1 MGQDEK
7 LKYRNADSEFINH
20 VKSATSISE
29 LPHLVPWGYTFGE
42 YLIFYRR
49 MSELGDNADKQIA
62 EQKIKEIQDILKKRG
77 LGMWEIV
84 TPETD
89 L

>member
-7 LKYRNADSEFINH
+7 LKYRNADSEFIKQ

-29 LPHLVPWGYTFGE
+29 LPHIVSWGYTFGE
-42 YLIFYRR
+42 YLFFYQR
-49 MSELGDNADKQIA
+49 MFELGDNADKELA
-62 EQKIKEIQDILKKRG
+62 EHKIKEIQDILKNRR

-84 TPETD
+84 TPETY

>member
-7 LKYRNADSEFINH
+7 LKYRNADSEFIKK

-29 LPHLVPWGYTFGE
+29 LPHIVSWGYTFGE
-42 YLIFYRR
+42 YLIFYQR

-62 EQKIKEIQDILKKRG
+62 EQKIKEIQDILKNRR

>member
-7 LKYRNADSEFINH
+7 LKYRNADSEFIKQ
-20 VKSATSISE
+20 VKSAKSISE
-29 LPHLVPWGYTFGE
+29 LPHIVSWGYTLGE
-42 YLIFYRR
+42 YLIFYQR

-62 EQKIKEIQDILKKRG
+62 EQKIKEIQDILKNRR

-84 TPETD
+84 TPVTD

>member
-1 MGQDEK
+1 MEQDKK
-7 LKYRNADSEFINH
+7 LKYRNADSEFIKQ
-20 VKSATSISE
+20 VKSATSINE
-29 LPHLVPWGYTFGE
+29 LPHLVSWGYTFGE
-42 YLIFYRR
+42 YLIFYQR

-62 EQKIKEIQDILKKRG
+62 AQKIKEIQDILKNRR